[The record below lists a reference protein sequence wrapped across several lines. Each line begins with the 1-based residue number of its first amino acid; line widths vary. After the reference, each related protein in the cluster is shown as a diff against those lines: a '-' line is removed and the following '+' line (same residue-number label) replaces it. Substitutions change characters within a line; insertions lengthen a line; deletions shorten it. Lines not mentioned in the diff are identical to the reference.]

1 MAETPAITDEATVPM
16 VRDLILACQEV
27 LRLWPAVSAY
37 HTDIPGEAL
46 MHRPMQ
52 RLAAA
57 TAHLQS
63 SDQARQICQKR
74 SERWTPNN

>member
-1 MAETPAITDEATVPM
+1 MAETPAITDETMSPM
-16 VRDLILACQEV
+16 VKDLMLACQEV

-57 TAHLQS
+57 MANLQKV
-63 SDQARQICQKR
+63 DDA
-74 SERWTPNN
+74 